1 MSAAEAPGFIIV
13 EGPIGVGKTSLA
25 RRLAHT
31 FGSELLLERA
41 EDNPFLERYYQNP
54 RPMALPTQLS
64 FLFQRVQQIQALRQG
79 DLFRPK
85 VISDFLLE
93 KDPLFARLTLDDD
106 ELRLYEQVYRHLDL
120 KPPAPDL
127 AIYLQAPVETLI
139 ERVRKRGVPYE
150 RWIESAYLQRLADA
164 YAEFFYRYDQSPL
177 LIVNAAAIDWVDNE
191 RDYLQ
196 LVDYIRRTRSGRH
209 YLNPLPA
216 ELLA

>member
-1 MSAAEAPGFIIV
+1 MTISGAPSYIIV

-25 RRLAHT
+25 RRLAGT

-64 FLFQRVQQIQALRQG
+64 FLFQRVQQLQGLRQG
-79 DLFRPK
+79 DLFRAQ
-85 VISDFLLE
+85 VVGDFLLE

-120 KPPAPDL
+120 SPPAPDL
-127 AIYLQAPVETLI
+127 VIYLQAPVEILI

-164 YAEFFYRYDQSPL
+164 YADFFYRYDQSPL
-177 LIVNAAAIDWVDNE
+177 LIVNAAVIDWVGNDL
-191 RDYLQ
+191 DYRQ
-196 LVDYIRRTRSGRH
+196 LVEHIRQTRSGRH
-209 YLNPLPA
+209 YLNPLPSEIFA
-216 ELLA
+216 